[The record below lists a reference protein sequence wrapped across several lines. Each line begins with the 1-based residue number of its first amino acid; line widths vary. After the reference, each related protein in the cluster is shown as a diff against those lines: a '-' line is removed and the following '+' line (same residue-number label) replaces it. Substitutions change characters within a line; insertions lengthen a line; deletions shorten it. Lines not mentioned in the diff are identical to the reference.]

1 MAKKIFK
8 YRGRTLEELR
18 QMPMDELVT
27 ILPSRI
33 RRKIKRGF
41 DERQKKLLLAVKK
54 AQKQLAEG
62 GEAKPIKTHCRDVPI
77 LPDMVGLRLMVYN
90 GKEFIIVEIQ
100 EEMIGTYL
108 GEYAHTR
115 KQVKHS
121 SPGVGA
127 TRSSLFVP
135 IK

>member
-8 YRGRTLEELR
+8 YRGKTLEELKE
-18 QMPMDELVT
+18 MPMDDLVA

-41 DERQKKLLLAVKK
+41 NQHHKKLLLDIKS
-54 AQKQLAEG
+54 AQKELSEG
-62 GEAKPIKTHCRDVPI
+62 TQAKPIKTHCRDMPI
-77 LPDMVGLRLMVYN
+77 LPDMVGLSIMIYN

-100 EEMIGTYL
+100 EDMVGSYL
-108 GEYAHTR
+108 GEYSHTR
-115 KQVKHS
+115 KQIKHS